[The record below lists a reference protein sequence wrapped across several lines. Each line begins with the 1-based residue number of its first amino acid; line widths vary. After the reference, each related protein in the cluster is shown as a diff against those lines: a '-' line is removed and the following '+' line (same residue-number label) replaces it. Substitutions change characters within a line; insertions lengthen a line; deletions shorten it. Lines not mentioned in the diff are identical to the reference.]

1 MSSSEIVPVVGKKYK
16 VSHNG
21 VTWVTRVFL
30 YTTSLG
36 LHVCQMRAGWDR
48 GDLPSLCRSF
58 MYIKEAYDER

>member
-1 MSSSEIVPVVGKKYK
+1 MSSSEIALVSGREYN

-21 VTWVTRVFL
+21 VTWVKRVFL

-36 LHVCQMRAGWDR
+36 LYVCQTKMGWDN

-58 MYIKEAYDER
+58 MYIKETYGH